1 MVMGQ
6 MTLSPTEKCG
16 IGVGLK

>member
-1 MVMGQ
+1 MGQ